1 MKWSWKFGQEIMPLL
16 VTRRALK
23 EILIEYDGPR
33 LAILEQPPDQILA
46 LCIDEDKNGVRWIQS
61 PLSSLEYEALM
72 RGALTVRAAL
82 LLSPAWSLWNTLMIK
97 MKKYNQLGS

>member
-46 LCIDEDKNGVRWIQS
+46 GFRNSSYLKAAVYEDDLAGDC
-61 PLSSLEYEALM
+61 
-72 RGALTVRAAL
+72 AA
-82 LLSPAWSLWNTLMIK
+82 AVGTE
-97 MKKYNQLGS
+97 